1 MGVAK
6 GNSHKRHD
14 RARAQALR
22 AEDVRSRADAR
33 ARRHFDAVFER
44 AIDPDLPP
52 AGLAA
57 LIMDELPDSVA
68 AARIA
73 RTRAQRAEES
83 ATPAQWLHSDAT
95 FAPLAETARV
105 MLAARPASPPPG
117 VLAFAAVAA
126 HFAEDEAEARRHADA
141 LLDTTRAAGD
151 DAVLE
156 LAEEVLSW
164 THPQQ
169 AVEIAERYAAQHHRK
184 RNRARLVQDV
194 ASIQARGQ
202 AVKREVEA
210 VFAAEKD
217 GGRAAAEMLGAM
229 RQRVLEAP
237 SFGWEDLRRDMRKD
251 RARLARKMSEPLRSI
266 ADKAV
271 AGAYL
276 ERALTELS
284 RLTTTKDTAGPDA
297 T

>member
-1 MGVAK
+1 MAK
-6 GNSHKRHD
+6 GNSRKRHD

-22 AEDVRSRADAR
+22 AEDARSRADAE

-44 AIDPDLPP
+44 AIDPALPP

-57 LIMDELPDSVA
+57 LILDELPDSIA

-83 ATPAQWLHSDAT
+83 ATPAQWPHSDAT
-95 FAPLAETARV
+95 FAPLAETARL

-141 LLDTTRAAGD
+141 LLDITRAAGD

-164 THPQQ
+164 THPQE

-184 RNRARLVQDV
+184 RNRARLVHDV
-194 ASIQARGQ
+194 ASFEAEGQ
-202 AVKREVEA
+202 AMKREVEA
-210 VFAAEKD
+210 VFADEKD
-217 GGRAAAEMLGAM
+217 GGRAAAEMIRAAQ
-229 RQRVLEAP
+229 QRVLEAP
-237 SFGWEDLRRDMRKD
+237 SFSREDMRRDQ
-251 RARLARKMSEPLRSI
+251 ARLARKMSKPLRPI
-266 ADKAV
+266 ADRAV

-276 ERALTELS
+276 ERAFTELS
-284 RLTTTKDTAGPDA
+284 MPTTKDPADPDA
-297 T
+297 AGKAN